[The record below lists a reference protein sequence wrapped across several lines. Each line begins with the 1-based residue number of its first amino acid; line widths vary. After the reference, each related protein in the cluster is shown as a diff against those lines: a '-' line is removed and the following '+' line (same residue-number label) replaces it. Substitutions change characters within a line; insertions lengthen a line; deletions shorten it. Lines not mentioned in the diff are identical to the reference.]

1 MKTVSIYI
9 ILLISN
15 TCVCL
20 DWKKV
25 VILAFFEFEAKIMR
39 EFTHSLIP
47 VYCIKFFEF
56 ILDLSIQNFLG
67 HTFNIIQLL
76 FYVTYFIYVY

>member
-20 DWKKV
+20 DWEKV

-47 VYCIKFFEF
+47 VYCIKFLWKWIHFRSEYTKF
-56 ILDLSIQNFLG
+56 FG
-67 HTFNIIQLL
+67 T
-76 FYVTYFIYVY
+76 YV